1 MIIVLPFWRNSS
13 SILMMIFFAQPMR
26 ERRLKTIKLPKI
38 PEIIPNKMEAIKAL
52 SMVTVRPVTSER
64 KNKIS
69 TETSP
74 RFP

>member
-1 MIIVLPFWRNSS
+1 
-13 SILMMIFFAQPMR
+13 MR